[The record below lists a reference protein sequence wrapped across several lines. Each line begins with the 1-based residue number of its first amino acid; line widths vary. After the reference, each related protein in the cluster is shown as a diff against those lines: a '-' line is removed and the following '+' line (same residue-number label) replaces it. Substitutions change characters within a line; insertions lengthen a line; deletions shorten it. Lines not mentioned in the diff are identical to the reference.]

1 MKGNDRPG
9 EQRRY
14 VLVGTTAMNMYV
26 GLTLGVEKRPKEGVV
41 REMERAVVSAESNTA
56 TVICKRWL
64 AISFLLRMFGI
75 SSPQI
80 SEIIF
85 LDRKSLFLREM
96 MKKITGEEERW
107 ISSLTLSD
115 LSSTPLTVRNLYI
128 RT

>member
-1 MKGNDRPG
+1 MSTYRFRALLKGNDRPG

-26 GLTLGVEKRPKEGVV
+26 GLTLEVERRPIEGVAG
-41 REMERAVVSAESNTA
+41 EMERAVVSAECNTA

-64 AISFLLRMFGI
+64 AISFLFRMFGI

-85 LDRKSLFLREM
+85 LDRKSLFLGE
-96 MKKITGEEERW
+96 MKKKNYRRRDMDSASNPFEFQ
-107 ISSLTLSD
+107 LS
-115 LSSTPLTVRNLYI
+115 
-128 RT
+128 